1 MLNLYMKKIILGLS
15 VVLII
20 IIFPLFFHSCNSRND
35 KGTKAVIDTISP
47 LGFRLN
53 GLDITDGEV
62 ESGTNFTTLL
72 TDLGLSS
79 EDAAKIVAKCD
90 TIFDVRSL
98 RAGNK
103 WQAYYSGDS
112 LKYVVYEEDI
122 VNTTVFKCSD
132 PIKVWRV
139 SKPVKTQRTYSDVDI
154 ESSLWND
161 MQEAG
166 ASPLLIL
173 DLANIYAWSVD
184 FFELQEGDRFRVLYS
199 QTVCDDAIISID
211 TVFFAICTHNG
222 KDYSAI
228 RFDQND
234 KGNVY
239 WNEKGESLK
248 KAFLKAPLKFSR
260 ISSKFSYA
268 RRHPV
273 TGKVRPHTG
282 VDYAAPKGTP
292 VMAIGDGRVLK
303 AGWGGGGGNEVKIKH
318 NGTYTS
324 AYLHLSRYGKGV
336 KTGARVHQ
344 GQVIGYVGSTGM
356 STGPHLDFRIW
367 KNGRPV
373 NPVGLISP
381 PAAPIRSQYRAA
393 FDSVSTS
400 YKNVVDSLAIKIRS
414 NRRVLK

>member
-1 MLNLYMKKIILGLS
+1 MRKNLFAFSAVMTLLLS
-15 VVLII
+15 
-20 IIFPLFFHSCNSRND
+20 IFPFYSCRSSHTDENQ
-35 KGTKAVIDTISP
+35 TVIDTISP

-53 GLDITDGEV
+53 GLDVDEGEV
-62 ESGTNFTTLL
+62 ESGTNFTQLL
-72 TDLGLSS
+72 TDMGLSS
-79 EDAAKIVAKCD
+79 DVSAEIVAKCD
-90 TIFDVRSL
+90 TIFNVRSL
-98 RAGNK
+98 RAGNT

-112 LKYVVYEEDI
+112 LKYFVYEEDKI
-122 VNTTVFKCSD
+122 NTTVFKCSD
-132 PIKVWRV
+132 PVKVWRV

-173 DLANIYAWSVD
+173 DLSNIYAWTID

-199 QTVCDDAIISID
+199 QTVCEDAVISID
-211 TVFFAICTHNG
+211 TVFYAICNHNG
-222 KDYSAI
+222 KDYQAI

-239 WNEKGESLK
+239 WSESGESLK

-260 ISSKFSYA
+260 ISSRFSYA

-292 VMAIGDGRVLK
+292 VMSIGDGKVVK
-303 AGWGGGGGNEVKIKH
+303 AGWGGGGGNEVRIKH
-318 NGTYTS
+318 NSTYSS
-324 AYLHLSRYGKGV
+324 AYLHLSRYGKGIRS
-336 KTGARVHQ
+336 GSRVHQ

-373 NPVGLISP
+373 NPVGIISP
-381 PAAPIRSQYRAA
+381 PAAPVRSQYRAA
-393 FDSVSTS
+393 FDSVRTS
-400 YKNVVDSLAIKIRS
+400 YNSLVDSLALKLRYD
-414 NRRVLK
+414 RRAMKK

>member
-1 MLNLYMKKIILGLS
+1 MRKNLFAFSAVMTLLLS
-15 VVLII
+15 
-20 IIFPLFFHSCNSRND
+20 IFPFYSCRSSHTGENQ
-35 KGTKAVIDTISP
+35 AVIDTISP

-53 GLDITDGEV
+53 GLDADEGEV
-62 ESGTNFTTLL
+62 ESGTNFTQLL
-72 TDLGLSS
+72 TDMGLSS
-79 EDAAKIVAKCD
+79 DVSAEIVSKCD

-98 RAGNK
+98 RAGNT

-112 LKYVVYEEDI
+112 LKYFVYEEDKI
-122 VNTTVFKCSD
+122 NTTVFKCTD
-132 PIKVWRV
+132 PVKVWRV

-173 DLANIYAWSVD
+173 DLANIYAWTID

-199 QTVCDDAIISID
+199 QTVCENAVISID
-211 TVFFAICTHNG
+211 TVFYAICNHNG
-222 KDYSAI
+222 KDYQAI

-239 WNEKGESLK
+239 WNESGESLK

-260 ISSKFSYA
+260 ISSRFSYA

-292 VMAIGDGRVLK
+292 VMSIGDGKVVK

-318 NGTYTS
+318 NSTYSS
-324 AYLHLSRYGKGV
+324 AYLHLSRYGKGIRS
-336 KTGARVHQ
+336 GSRVRQ

-367 KNGRPV
+367 KNDRPV
-373 NPVGLISP
+373 NPVGIISP
-381 PAAPIRSQYRAA
+381 PATPVRSQYKAA
-393 FDSVSTS
+393 FDSVRIS
-400 YKNVVDSLAIKIRS
+400 YNSLVDSLAHKLRYD
-414 NRRVLK
+414 RRAMNK